1 MKYLFLIL
9 LAVLIGASAIT
20 ALTLPDARSQV
31 PVIYWV
37 TDANPAR
44 QEQIRLFQQWMKK
57 HNYPPVELRLDTA
70 NNDTSKK
77 VVQGVS
83 GVGGDCMDIG
93 SGGGM
98 RYFQSIGLLT
108 DCTKW
113 AKELGFGP
121 EHTSAAMK
129 TEITLDGKQYMFP
142 CNCYVH
148 LYWVNKA
155 TFRKYGL
162 PPPPPTWD
170 LATFERIGKAFVA
183 AANPPGKRR
192 EFFFANS
199 APLDVVRRSDGVAVF
214 NETLTRC
221 TLDDP
226 RNVRALK
233 LIRKWTYDDHL
244 CPTAAEVNSFSTAS
258 GYGGSTL
265 QLFNSGN
272 YAMFMMGRYAL
283 IQLRK
288 FGKLELAVSY
298 PPITAGGM
306 PNASCGTRAAG
317 IYTASPHPELAK
329 YFLAY
334 LASEDYN
341 MQIVRDADSQP
352 PNPIYTKTREYTHP
366 PDWPNEWGT
375 HEVWAKAMD
384 EIAVGPEYSPYV
396 VPDAVG
402 RLDGQATEAYMSGVV
417 TAEAAAKQAADRIN
431 AEIARTL
438 EETPSLQ
445 AGYDKL
451 LARQK
456 QIDELKARGEKI
468 PLAWVDNHYLRRYY
482 EFKALGK

>member
-1 MKYLFLIL
+1 MRILFL
-9 LAVLIGASAIT
+9 VLFLCLVVASLIT
-20 ALTLPDARSQV
+20 AMTLPDARSSV

-44 QEQIRLFQQWMKK
+44 DEQIRLFQVWMKK
-57 HNYPPVELRLDTA
+57 HNYPRVELRLDTA
-70 NNDTSKK
+70 NNDVSKK

-98 RYFQSIGLLT
+98 RYFQSVGLLR
-108 DCTKW
+108 DCTQW

-121 EHTSAAMK
+121 DHTSPAME

-162 PPPPPTWD
+162 PVPPANWD
-170 LATFERIGKAFVA
+170 LETFERIGKQFVA
-183 AANPPGKRR
+183 AANPPDKRR
-192 EFFFANS
+192 EIFFANG
-199 APLDVVRRSDGVAVF
+199 APLDVIRRSLGVAVF
-214 NETLTRC
+214 NETLTKC

-226 RNVRALK
+226 RYVKSLK
-233 LIRKWTYDDHL
+233 LVRKWTYDDHL
-244 CPTAAEVNSFSTAS
+244 CPTAAEVQSFSTAS

-298 PPITAGGM
+298 PPFGGM

-317 IYTASPHPELAK
+317 IYTGSKHPELAK

-334 LASEDYN
+334 LASKDYN

-352 PNPIYTKTREYTHP
+352 PNPIYCNTPEYKRP

-375 HEVWAKAMD
+375 HEIWAKAMD
-384 EIAVGPEYSPYV
+384 EIAIGPEYSPFV
-396 VPDAVG
+396 MPDAVN
-402 RLDGQATEAYMSGVV
+402 RYDGQATEAYMSGII
-417 TAEAAAKQAADRIN
+417 TADEAAKQAADRIN
-431 AEIARTL
+431 AEIDRTL
-438 EETPSLQ
+438 KEDPRLQ

-451 LARQK
+451 VAKQK
-456 QIDELKARGEKI
+456 QIDEIKARGEKI
-468 PLAWVDNHYLRRYY
+468 PLALVDNHFLRRYY
-482 EFKALGK
+482 KWAGKAQ